1 VKQHP
6 ARLARLAARVAS
18 GETTA
23 EKRTRSMFERVMT
36 GESGPERINAFVSF
50 DYDTSIAQAKRVDAA
65 EHLRNGL
72 LAGVPIAL
80 KDNICTVD
88 APTTCAARIMA
99 NYRSPY
105 DATVVRKLR
114 HAGAVIIGKTNM
126 DEFAMG
132 SSTEHSAFGPTRNP
146 RNIDH
151 VPGGSSGGSAAAV
164 AAGFVEASL
173 GTETSGSVRQP
184 AAFCGV
190 VGVRP
195 TYGRVSRYGV
205 IAFASS
211 LDQVGPI
218 TQNVSDAAL
227 MLQVIAGVDPRDA
240 TTSPR
245 PVPDFAY
252 DMEDG
257 IKGLTIGIPREYQP
271 AGMDPS
277 VAASFASTLD
287 VLRSLGAT
295 IREISMPH
303 TELALPAYH
312 AIAST
317 ELSSNLA
324 RFDGVR
330 FGARVT
336 PVEGKRLEAA
346 TRGRGFGPETKR
358 RILMGTYILSHA
370 DPALRDGAANARALV
385 TRDFDDAFRSGCDV
399 IYAPTTHAPAFRLG
413 ARLEPYEMY
422 MSDVLTVGAALA
434 GVPAISIP
442 IGYAGALPI
451 GAQFMAKR
459 WDETT
464 MFRAARSLERAIA

>member
-1 VKQHP
+1 
-6 ARLARLAARVAS
+6 
-18 GETTA
+18 
-23 EKRTRSMFERVMT
+23 MFDRVMT
-36 GESGPERINAFVSF
+36 GESGPDRLNAFVSF
-50 DYDTSIAQAKRVDAA
+50 DYDNAIAQAKRIDTT
-65 EHLRNGL
+65 ETLRTGV
-72 LAGVPIAL
+72 LAGIPIAL
-80 KDNICTVD
+80 KDNICTID

-105 DATVVRKLR
+105 DATVVRRLR
-114 HAGAVIIGKTNM
+114 DAGAVIIGKTNM

-146 RNIDH
+146 RDLER

-164 AAGFVEASL
+164 AAGLAEASL

-218 TQNVSDAAL
+218 AQNVEDAAL
-227 MLQVIAGVDPRDA
+227 MLQVIAGPDPFDA
-240 TTSPR
+240 TTADVH
-245 PVPDFAY
+245 VPDFCASL
-252 DMEDG
+252 EDG
-257 IKGLTIGIPREYQP
+257 VKGLTIGIPAEYQP
-271 AGMDPS
+271 KGMDAA
-277 VAASFASTLD
+277 VARAFEDCVKL
-287 VLRSLGAT
+287 LFSLGAN

-312 AIAST
+312 AVAST

-330 FGARVT
+330 FGARVAPT
-336 PVEGKRLEAA
+336 AAAVPGADASLEAL
-346 TRGRGFGPETKR
+346 TRGRGFGAETKR
-358 RILMGTYILSHA
+358 RILLGSYILTHA
-370 DPALRDGAANARALV
+370 DPALREGARAARALV
-385 TRDFDDAFRSGCDV
+385 TRDFDDAFASGCDALF
-399 IYAPTTHAPAFRLG
+399 APTTHAPAFRLG
-413 ARLEPYEMY
+413 AKLEPYEMY

-442 IGYAGALPI
+442 IGLAGHLPI
-451 GAQFMAKR
+451 GGQFMTRR
-459 WDETT
+459 WSEPL
-464 MFRAARSLERAIA
+464 MFRAARALERALEGALGGASASEPA

>member
-1 VKQHP
+1 
-6 ARLARLAARVAS
+6 
-18 GETTA
+18 
-23 EKRTRSMFERVMT
+23 MFERLMT

-50 DYDTSIAQAKRVDAA
+50 DYDTSIAHAKRVDAT
-65 EHLRNGL
+65 EHLRNGV

-105 DATVVRKLR
+105 DATVVRRLR
-114 HAGAVIIGKTNM
+114 DAGAVIIGKTNL
-126 DEFAMG
+126 DEFALG

-146 RNIDH
+146 RDLDH

-218 TQNVSDAAL
+218 TTNVGDAAL
-227 MLQVIAGVDPRDA
+227 MLQVIAGTDPRDA
-240 TTSPR
+240 TTAAR
-245 PVPDFAY
+245 PVPDFSETIENGVAG
-252 DMEDG
+252 M
-257 IKGLTIGIPREYQP
+257 TIGIPREYQP
-271 AGMDPS
+271 KGMDAQ
-277 VAASFASTLD
+277 VAASFAATVEL
-287 VLRSLGAT
+287 LRSLGAT
-295 IREISMPH
+295 VREITMPH
-303 TELALPAYH
+303 TALALPAYH

-336 PVEGKRLEAA
+336 PPDGKNVEGL

-358 RILMGTYILSHA
+358 RILMGTYLLSHA
-370 DPALRDGAANARALV
+370 DPALRHGAARARALV
-385 TRDFDDAFRSGCDV
+385 TQDFDDAFDSGCDV

-413 ARLEPYEMY
+413 AQLEPYEMY
-422 MSDVLTVGAALA
+422 MSDILTVGAALA
-434 GVPAISIP
+434 GVPAISVP
-442 IGYAGALPI
+442 IGYAGRLPI
-451 GAQFMAKR
+451 GAQFMARR
-459 WDETT
+459 WDEST
-464 MFRAARSLERAIA
+464 MFRAARALERAVA